1 MSLSNNYIRTT
12 QNYRNDINITLKPST
27 TEKNES
33 KNQCS
38 QWWLIVHYTDEID

>member
-12 QNYRNDINITLKPST
+12 QNYRNYNNITLNPST

-38 QWWLIVHYTDEID
+38 QWLIVHYTDDID